1 MIHEAPSAG
10 TIRVETHG
18 VDAIPEREQS
28 GRPRDVVNV
37 LVGTNLCFGVI
48 IFGWLPVS
56 FGLGFWPS
64 VASIVVGTLIGTVLV
79 APLALIS
86 MRTRTNLSTSSGA
99 HFGVRGRLLGS
110 GIGLLLSLGYT
121 ALTLWTGGDA
131 VVGSL
136 HRLVGLPDSGPAHAA
151 TYAVI
156 AGCTVVAAIYGFKL
170 LVRLGRWLTSSM
182 TVLLVLGLWAYSG
195 DFSAAWGGGSGGDY
209 LLGGF
214 WATWLLAVVAAGIS
228 GPVAFITILGDY
240 TRYLSPA
247 RHSPARVL
255 GATSLGLVLGL
266 LIPQLF
272 GTFTAVAAG
281 AGDDFIGAL
290 VAAAP
295 TWFLLPL
302 AATGVFGSIG
312 NGGLLLYSMGLD
324 LDAIVP
330 RLSRL
335 QATIAVGVLG
345 TILVFAG
352 HFAWNALDFV
362 TAFVLMLV
370 SVGTPWAVITLI
382 GFLRCRG
389 RYDAEALQV
398 YNRRSRGGI
407 YWFTGGWNLAA
418 TTAWTA
424 GALIGLLAVD
434 TTFYQGPLLSLT
446 GGVDFSFLLS
456 GAVTTVAYL
465 ALTALGRR
473 PRPHPGSPAAAAY
486 PMPDAR
492 KVHG

>member
-1 MIHEAPSAG
+1 MMYEAPSAG

-64 VASIVVGTLIGTVLV
+64 VASIVVGTLIGTALV

-131 VVGSL
+131 VVASL
-136 HRLVGLPDSGPAHAA
+136 HRLAGLPAGGPAHGA

-156 AGCTVVAAIYGFKL
+156 AGCTVVAAVYGFKV
-170 LVRLGRWLTSSM
+170 LVRLGRWLTCSM

-195 DFSAAWGGGSGGDY
+195 DLGAVWASGSGGDY
-209 LLGGF
+209 LLGDF
-214 WATWLLAVVAAGIS
+214 WTTWLLAVVAAGIS

-247 RHSPARVL
+247 RHSNARVL

-302 AATGVFGSIG
+302 ALTGVFGSIG

-335 QATIAVGVLG
+335 QATVAVGVTG
-345 TILVFAG
+345 TVLVFVG

-362 TAFVLMLV
+362 TAFVLMLT

-389 RYDAEALQV
+389 RYDADALQV

-407 YWFTGGWNLAA
+407 YWFTGGWNPAA
-418 TTAWTA
+418 TAAWTA

-434 TTFYQGPLLSLT
+434 TTFYQGPLLRLT

-456 GAVTTVAYL
+456 GAVTAAAYL
-465 ALTALGRR
+465 TLTALSRR
-473 PRPHPGSPAAAAY
+473 PRPHPGSPAAAY
-486 PMPDAR
+486 PMPEPRQAR
-492 KVHG
+492 G